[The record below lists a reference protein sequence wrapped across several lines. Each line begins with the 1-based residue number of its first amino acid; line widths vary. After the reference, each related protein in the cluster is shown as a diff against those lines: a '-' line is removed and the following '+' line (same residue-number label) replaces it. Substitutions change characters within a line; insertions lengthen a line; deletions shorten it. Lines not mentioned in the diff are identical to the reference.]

1 MNNKQFL
8 LKSFIGIVVALLISG
23 CLGSK
28 INEEN
33 YKKVQEGMTME
44 QVKVILG
51 DPSDAKADS
60 ISLPMVGSLSG
71 TLATWKSSDGKVT
84 IELTFINDKVTLKR
98 YNAQ

>member
-1 MNNKQFL
+1 MNSKQFL
-8 LKSFIGIVVALLISG
+8 SKSIIGLVATLLISG
-23 CLGSK
+23 CFGSK

-51 DPSDAKADS
+51 DPSDAKAS
-60 ISLPMVGSLSG
+60 GVSVPMVGSLSG
-71 TLATWKSSDGKVT
+71 TSATWKSSDGKVT
-84 IELTFINDKVTLKR
+84 IELTFVNDKVTLKR